1 MNNNEKNIFN
11 ELLEKG
17 KQTGIVSAREI
28 YSVMDEADIDIDKL
42 NELELE
48 RETKIEGVACWIKDL
63 KAEAEALKNEKQAL
77 AERQK
82 VAENKAESLKKWLAY
97 ALQGEKFKTPKCAIS
112 FRKSEAVEVTDEGLN
127 NLMKEHDELL
137 TYKAPEPNKTA
148 IKQAIK
154 DGLNVAGVQL
164 VQNISTIIK

>member
-1 MNNNEKNIFN
+1 MTIYEINEQILNCIDP
-11 ELLEKG
+11 E
-17 KQTGIVSAREI
+17 TGEI
-28 YSVMDEADIDIDKL
+28 IDIDKL

-48 RETKIEGVACWIKDL
+48 RDAKIENVACWIKEL
-63 KAEAEALKNEKQAL
+63 KAEAEAIKAEKLAL

-97 ALQGEKFKTPKCAIS
+97 ALNGEKFKTAKCSVS
-112 FRKSEAVEVTDEGLN
+112 FRKSEVVEITDEGLN

-148 IKQAIK
+148 IKQALK
-154 DGLNVAGVQL
+154 DGLSVQGVRL
-164 VQNISTIIK
+164 GCNTSVIIK

>member
-1 MNNNEKNIFN
+1 MTIYEIDQAIMRCVDLETGEIIDTEK
-11 ELLEKG
+11 L
-17 KQTGIVSAREI
+17 
-28 YSVMDEADIDIDKL
+28 DKL
-42 NELELE
+42 QMEKEKKLEN
-48 RETKIEGVACWIKDL
+48 VACWIKDL

-77 AERQK
+77 AERQR

-164 VQNISTIIK
+164 VQNTSTIIK

>member
-1 MNNNEKNIFN
+1 MTIYEIDQAIMKCVD
-11 ELLEKG
+11 LE
-17 KQTGIVSAREI
+17 TGEI
-28 YSVMDEADIDIDKL
+28 IDTEQLDKL
-42 NELELE
+42 QMERDTKLEN
-48 RETKIEGVACWIKDL
+48 VACWIKDL

-137 TYKAPEPNKTA
+137 TYKAPEPNKTK
-148 IKQAIK
+148 IKQALK

-164 VQNISTIIK
+164 VQNTSTIIK